1 MVWKENSKAFFV
13 IYLIDVD
20 TILKEKTPVV
30 WLEAH
35 TDVLNQ
41 KYLLQKKQD
50 FKPTWV
56 EFFINFNPR
65 SFYSVHPLEH
75 QH

>member
-1 MVWKENSKAFFV
+1 M
-13 IYLIDVD
+13 DVD
-20 TILKEKTPVV
+20 TILKEKAPVV

-35 TDVLNQ
+35 TNVLNQ
-41 KYLLQKKQD
+41 KYPLQKKQD

-65 SFYSVHPLEH
+65 SFYSVRPLEH